1 MSNRLSPSVFLDS
14 VKNNILIKIKK
25 PLLSSSDCLSGL
37 PSLNVSLNMASNE
50 RDLFVSQNTITAL
63 WEHFFYVVVVEGM
76 KIHSPGG
83 NTTFE

>member
-1 MSNRLSPSVFLDS
+1 MSNRLSPRVFLDS

-50 RDLFVSQNTITAL
+50 RDLFVSQKYN
-63 WEHFFYVVVVEGM
+63 
-76 KIHSPGG
+76 HSTVGA
-83 NTTFE
+83 FSMLLLLLKE